1 MRPLSRVLALAL
13 TVVAA
18 AACGTE
24 KKAPTSPAAG
34 GTASTG
40 GQLPQGHPPMS
51 QIPPGHPPL
60 RSMGSQGEE
69 RPAPE
74 PVSAEA
80 PEGCPVVWTA
90 PEGWTATV
98 PANAMRIANF
108 TVAEAEGAP
117 VEVTVFSLGG
127 TADQNIQRW
136 IGQFDFP
143 EGASGHDV
151 AQVRESTVNGLKV
164 KSLDVVGTFGGGMG
178 DTSGHGGSSYR
189 MLGAVIEGA
198 SAPLQ
203 VKLVGPADVVAE
215 QVDAFGA
222 FVRSFQPR

>member
-1 MRPLSRVLALAL
+1 MRPLPLVLALAL
-13 TVVAA
+13 TVVVA

-24 KKAPTSPAAG
+24 KKAPTSP
-34 GTASTG
+34 G
-40 GQLPQGHPPMS
+40 GQMPEGHPPMS

-60 RSMGSQGEE
+60 RSMGSMGEE
-69 RPAPE
+69 RPAPQ

-98 PANAMRIANF
+98 PANQMRIANF
-108 TVAEAEGAP
+108 TVAEAEGTP

-127 TADQNIQRW
+127 SADQNIQRW

-143 EGASGHDV
+143 EGTSGHDV

-178 DTSGHGGSSYR
+178 ETSGHGGSSYR